1 MKFKQY
7 ENGSCDIE
15 FSVKERW
22 LILKK
27 GKIHLSDE
35 ALRHFGNKLVQMV
48 SEWNLKFKKDNDYS
62 LNNTNSSN
70 NIENSFINNN
80 NSSSKNIP
88 NFKEINNNTIYLN
101 NQKSL
106 ELDRLRILRAR
117 RRNL

>member
-48 SEWNLKFKKDNDYS
+48 SEWNLKFKKDTQEKITYD
-62 LNNTNSSN
+62 NTK
-70 NIENSFINNN
+70 IEG
-80 NSSSKNIP
+80 K
-88 NFKEINNNTIYLN
+88 
-101 NQKSL
+101 
-106 ELDRLRILRAR
+106 
-117 RRNL
+117 

>member
-35 ALRHFGNKLVQMV
+35 ALRHFGNHLVRMV
-48 SEWNLKFKKDNDYS
+48 SDWNLKFNKTIQEKPTYDN
-62 LNNTNSSN
+62 TK
-70 NIENSFINNN
+70 IE
-80 NSSSKNIP
+80 SK
-88 NFKEINNNTIYLN
+88 
-101 NQKSL
+101 
-106 ELDRLRILRAR
+106 
-117 RRNL
+117 

>member
-15 FSVKERW
+15 FSFKERW

-48 SEWNLKFKKDNDYS
+48 SEWNLKFKKDTQEKLTYD
-62 LNNTNSSN
+62 NTE
-70 NIENSFINNN
+70 IEG
-80 NSSSKNIP
+80 K
-88 NFKEINNNTIYLN
+88 
-101 NQKSL
+101 
-106 ELDRLRILRAR
+106 
-117 RRNL
+117 